1 MSLFV
6 HNIISSLLFLLMLIY
21 SLKQPRQLS
30 VVLRKKALT
39 EGYDDKS
46 TSGEE
51 EFLSVLC

>member
-30 VVLRKKALT
+30 LVLRKKALT